1 MSVADEQFKQKSGI
15 IRLIW
20 ILCLAML
27 SSATLCHAERL
38 YVSGGYREI
47 MLRSGPSVEHRI
59 LGTLKTGDR
68 MEATSKEGAFSLVM
82 LPDGRQGY
90 VLTSFLTPEAPPQ
103 RQIEELAARV
113 REQSVELEQLRRENA
128 KLITEHEKLSKGN
141 SSNKR
146 QLHRL
151 QQESSDLRRDMRLR
165 WFGAGAGVLLT
176 GWLMGWTR
184 VRLRRRAHN
193 RSFT

>member
-1 MSVADEQFKQKSGI
+1 MSLADEQDRLKQRI
-15 IRLIW
+15 TRWIW

-27 SSATLCHAERL
+27 SFGTLCHAERL
-38 YVSGGYREI
+38 YVSGYREI

-59 LGTLKTGDR
+59 LGALKTGDR
-68 MEATSKEGAFSLVM
+68 MEATSEVGAFSLVM

-90 VLTSFLTPEAPPQ
+90 VLKNFLTPEAPPQ

-113 REQSVELEQLRRENA
+113 RDQSVELEQLRRGNTE
-128 KLITEHEKLSKGN
+128 LIAEHEKLSKGN
-141 SSNKR
+141 SSDKR
-146 QLHRL
+146 QLRRL

-184 VRLRRRAHN
+184 VRLRKRAHN